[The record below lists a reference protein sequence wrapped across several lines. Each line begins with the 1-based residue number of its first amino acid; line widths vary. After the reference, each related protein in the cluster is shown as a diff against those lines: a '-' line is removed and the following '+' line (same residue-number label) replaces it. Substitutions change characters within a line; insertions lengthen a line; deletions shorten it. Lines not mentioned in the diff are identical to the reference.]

1 MRQRRVSALSPRSAS
16 ASRRPACAALAS
28 ATSATSC
35 TRCDVRMS
43 MPSAAQRWRSAS
55 STVWA
60 RSVVGKSFPVSS
72 RFNATPSDASQRRV
86 ASTSNAASTLR
97 TIGRVPLKS
106 SGRTVSCV
114 TLQRPPPEI
123 RIFAPIRGAPS
134 RTTIRTWSRRCAL
147 SAAALRWVS
156 AAKIAAARPAAPPPT
171 IATSQRSSFASAV
184 TAPLNAIRSSGLQP
198 EDVAHRVET
207 RLLLDEPERG
217 AERAAG
223 EALTALRTMR
233 QLETLAGAEKIDR
246 VIADGVAAAQRDDAD
261 FRIGPRAGL
270 ALAAE
275 ARTAGKRCAL
285 RIGDDLGE
293 AQRGAA
299 RRVALQAVVDLRDLD
314 VERRPER
321 RRCGGDET

>member
-1 MRQRRVSALSPRSAS
+1 MLQRRVSALSPRSAS
-16 ASRRPACAALAS
+16 ASRRPACAALAW
-28 ATSATSC
+28 ATGATSC

-55 STVWA
+55 STVGA
-60 RSVVGKSFPVSS
+60 RSVVGKSFPVFS

-123 RIFAPIRGAPS
+123 RTFAP
-134 RTTIRTWSRRCAL
+134 
-147 SAAALRWVS
+147 
-156 AAKIAAARPAAPPPT
+156 
-171 IATSQRSSFASAV
+171 AV

-207 RLLLDEPERG
+207 ALLLDEPERG
-217 AERAAG
+217 TERAAG

-233 QLETLAGAEKIDR
+233 ELETLAGAEKIDR

-261 FRIGPRAGL
+261 FRVGPRA
-270 ALAAE
+270 
-275 ARTAGKRCAL
+275 
-285 RIGDDLGE
+285 
-293 AQRGAA
+293 
-299 RRVALQAVVDLRDLD
+299 
-314 VERRPER
+314 
-321 RRCGGDET
+321 